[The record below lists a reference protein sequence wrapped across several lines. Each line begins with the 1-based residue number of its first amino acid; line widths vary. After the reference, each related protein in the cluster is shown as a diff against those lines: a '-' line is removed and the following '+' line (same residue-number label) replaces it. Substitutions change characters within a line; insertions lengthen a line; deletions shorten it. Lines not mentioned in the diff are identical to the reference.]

1 MNRLTLWCVRPI
13 AVDVLQLC
21 IVRFRQVSQRA

>member
-1 MNRLTLWCVRPI
+1 MNRLTLRCVRPI